1 MPGSFEVLL
10 TVVAVIIAGIFRGF
24 SGFGT
29 GMILVPSLSVIYE
42 PVVAVITVVL
52 LELVTALQLVKTSL
66 PQCHW
71 RTVVPMAVISSLM
84 VPFGALLLVNVDAN
98 TMRIVIAVLVML
110 SVVIL
115 SSGWRYK
122 GDAGIKV
129 SAITGVSSGLITGA
143 TSLGGLPVIL
153 YYLSSHLTT
162 RVARA
167 SMIVFLIIT
176 TMISLVTYMFH
187 GIITSDVILRT
198 ANIAPVFIIA
208 IWLGGLLFG
217 KVSESLF
224 RRIILSLLGG
234 ISVMMLATAY
244 RM

>member
-10 TVVAVIIAGIFRGF
+10 AVIAVIIAGIFRGF

-42 PVVAVITVVL
+42 PIVAVVTVVL
-52 LELVTALQLVKTSL
+52 LELVTALQLAKTSL
-66 PQCHW
+66 PDCHW
-71 RTVVPMAVISSLM
+71 QTVIPMAIISSLM
-84 VPFGALLLVNVDAN
+84 VPFGAILLINIDAN
-98 TMRIVIAVLVML
+98 TMRIVISVLVML
-110 SVVIL
+110 SVAIL

-122 GDAGIKV
+122 GEAGFKI
-129 SAITGVSSGLITGA
+129 STITGVSSGLITGA

-153 YYLSSHLTT
+153 FYLSSRLST

-176 TMISLVTYMFH
+176 SIVSLVTFMFH
-187 GIITSDVILRT
+187 GIVKSDDIART
-198 ANIAPVFIIA
+198 AAIVPVFIFA
-208 IWLGGLLFG
+208 IWLGGMLFG
-217 KVSESLF
+217 KVAEPLF
-224 RRIILSLLGG
+224 RKIILSLLSGV
-234 ISVMMLATAY
+234 SVMTLVSAY

>member
-1 MPGSFEVLL
+1 MLGSFEVILAI
-10 TVVAVIIAGIFRGF
+10 VAVIIAGIFRGF

-42 PVVAVITVVL
+42 PIVAVITVVL

-66 PQCHW
+66 PDCHW
-71 RTVVPMAVISSLM
+71 QTVIPMAVTSSLM
-84 VPFGALLLVNVDAN
+84 VPLGALLLVNIDAN
-98 TMRIVIAVLVML
+98 TMRIVISILVML

-122 GDAGIKV
+122 GQAGFKI
-129 SAITGVSSGLITGA
+129 STITGVSSGLITGA

-153 YYLSSHLTT
+153 FYLSSRLPTQ
-162 RVARA
+162 VARA

-176 TMISLVTYMFH
+176 SIVSLLAFMFH
-187 GIITSDVILRT
+187 GIVKSDDILRT
-198 ANIAPVFIIA
+198 ATIVPVFVLA

-217 KVSESLF
+217 KVAESLF
-224 RRIILSLLGG
+224 RKIILSLLSGV
-234 ISVMMLATAY
+234 SVMMLVTAY
-244 RM
+244 HT

>member
-1 MPGSFEVLL
+1 MSGSFEVILAIIA
-10 TVVAVIIAGIFRGF
+10 VVIAGIFRGF

-42 PVVAVITVVL
+42 PIVAVITVVL

-66 PQCHW
+66 PDCHW
-71 RTVVPMAVISSLM
+71 KTVIPMAVTSSMM
-84 VPFGALLLVNVDAN
+84 VPLGTLLLVNIDAN
-98 TMRIVIAVLVML
+98 TMRVVISVLVMV
-110 SVVIL
+110 SVIIL

-122 GDAGIKV
+122 GQAGYKI
-129 SAITGVSSGLITGA
+129 STLTGVTSGLITGA

-153 YYLSSHLTT
+153 FYLSSHLPT

-176 TMISLVTYMFH
+176 SIVSLLTFMFH
-187 GIITSDVILRT
+187 GIVKSDDIART
-198 ANIAPVFIIA
+198 AAIVPVFIVA
-208 IWLGGLLFG
+208 IWLGGMLFG
-217 KVSESLF
+217 KVAEPLF
-224 RRIILSLLGG
+224 RKIILSLLSGV
-234 ISVMMLATAY
+234 SVMTLVSVY

>member
-1 MPGSFEVLL
+1 MPDSFELVLA
-10 TVVAVIIAGIFRGF
+10 VVAVVIAGIFRGF

-29 GMILVPSLSVIYE
+29 GMILVPCLSVIYE
-42 PVVAVITVVL
+42 PIVAVMTVVL
-52 LELVTALQLVKTSL
+52 LEIVTAIQLVKTSL
-66 PQCHW
+66 PLCHW
-71 RTVVPMAVISSLM
+71 QTVMPMAVISSLT
-84 VPFGALLLVNVDAN
+84 VPFGALLLINIDAN

-110 SVVIL
+110 SVAIL

-122 GDAGIKV
+122 GEASIKV

-153 YYLSSHLTT
+153 FYLSSHLPTQ
-162 RVARA
+162 VARA

-176 TMISLVTYMFH
+176 TIVSLLTYMSH

-198 ANIAPVFIIA
+198 ASIVPVFVLA

-217 KVSESLF
+217 KVSEPLF
-224 RRIILSLLGG
+224 RKIILSLLGG
-234 ISVMMLATAY
+234 ISVMMLVTAY